1 MNKGLSYVLFAY
13 IFWGL
18 HPIYW
23 KLLDHIPSLVIV
35 SNRIIWSFIFFSII
49 VVKRNLIKVLIN
61 KLKKLNIKN
70 YLIPAILIGLN
81 WFGYVWAINNNYII
95 ETSLGYYLSPFASV
109 LLGVFLLN
117 EKLSSIKWIAIL
129 LALFGV
135 LIMVFYYG
143 SFPFVAFYLAITW
156 SIYGYLRKKSSLTS
170 LEGLTVETGLLFIP
184 SLIITFLISKSNN
197 SLVFSNIDYTL
208 LIGSGLISGLPL
220 LVFISGSKLI
230 NLSVIGILQYL
241 YSTMV
246 FLLGYFVYNEPLT
259 LAKLIGFIFIWIG
272 LITFTT
278 ESYILKVFKSFYTCK
293 QVNNF

>member
-61 KLKKLNIKN
+61 KLKILNIKN